1 MKQFFRIGLLALLP
15 MLLMSG
21 TGQAGQTKLFKWVD
35 AQGNVHFGDQAS
47 AKANAEEMV
56 VRTAGPS
63 GNAPAKD
70 EDEDKGKAQP
80 SKANSEECK
89 AAQKRLDEYKRAPFL
104 YETGDD
110 GKRHILPEKERQEI
124 MDATNEQVGVVCK

>member
-1 MKQFFRIGLLALLP
+1 MKQFLRIGLLVLLP

-21 TGQAGQTKLFKWVD
+21 TGQAGQTKLYKWVD

-47 AKANAEEMV
+47 AKTNAEEMV

-70 EDEDKGKAQP
+70 EEKGKAQP
-80 SKANSEECK
+80 SKADSEECK
-89 AAQKRLDEYKRAPFL
+89 AAQKRLDEYNRAPFL

-124 MDATNEQVGVVCK
+124 MNAAKEQVDVVCK

>member
-1 MKQFFRIGLLALLP
+1 MKQFFRIGLVVLLP

-47 AKANAEEMV
+47 ARTDAEEMV
-56 VRTAGPS
+56 VRTSSPDDKAAG
-63 GNAPAKD
+63 KD
-70 EDEDKGKAQP
+70 EGKDKEP
-80 SKANSEECK
+80 VVSKANSEECK
-89 AAQKRLDEYKRAPFL
+89 AARKRLDEYKRAPFL

-124 MDATNEQVGVVCK
+124 MNAAKEQVDVVCK